1 VTDRAGILRAVHRH
15 LVAVSLCALALALA
29 ACGSSAPAEP
39 AEPAATATTTP
50 DPAMQEFEAMLQK
63 ADHPPKPLPGYKV
76 RASAAAGLTGLDLW
90 NAIVDPMID
99 SLDRYDGTAEVR
111 RRLDPE
117 QYAVYALFAIDTD
130 VEDGGLAEVYSNSSG
145 VYAEDGVKLLGRI
158 GASDHA
164 VVLEQANRVVAPDGR
179 VPRDRDARQR
189 RLDGLDDARF
199 AQLEDRWDS
208 LPPLEDIVARY
219 IRAHPHAFFV

>member
-1 VTDRAGILRAVHRH
+1 MHRR
-15 LVAVSLCALALALA
+15 LVALFLCALALA

-39 AEPAATATTTP
+39 AATATSTP
-50 DPAMQEFEAMLQK
+50 DPAMPEFEAMLQQ
-63 ADHPPKPLPGYKV
+63 AAHPPKPLPGYKV
-76 RASAAAGLTGLDLW
+76 RARDAAGLTGLDLW

-99 SLDRYDGTAEVR
+99 PLDRYDGTAELH
-111 RRLDPE
+111 RRLNPE

-130 VEDGGLAEVYSNSSG
+130 VEDGGLAEVYFNSSG
-145 VYAEDGVKLLGRI
+145 VYAEDGVKLLSKI

-164 VVLEQANRVVAPDGR
+164 VVLEQANRIVAPDGH
-179 VPRDRDARQR
+179 VARDRAARQR
-189 RLDGLDDARF
+189 RLGGLDDPRF
-199 AQLEDRWDS
+199 AELEDRWDA